1 MKFFLGLLFGLGL
14 GVVIGLLLA
23 PQSGDELRAQLSEQ
37 GIALPTGNISDE
49 LRARAN
55 NALAQGR
62 EVYDRAKNE
71 MSDIYSRTR
80 QGNL

>member
-14 GVVIGLLLA
+14 GVVVGLLLA
-23 PQSGDELRAQLSEQ
+23 PQSGDELRAQLNEQ

-55 NALAQGR
+55 NALTQGR
-62 EVYDRAKNE
+62 EVYARAKNE